1 MSNSPI
7 VNYFT
12 VKHADEKLK
21 ILSWTAQNHIKMKKT
36 LHILS
41 ADKTSLS
48 FVSELLWKN
57 PSSGFIVHNIKS
69 RAEHT
74 TLVELLLPEASY
86 SFAESIFNLTS
97 QAITSENHLKQIYE
111 FEDLSHPN
119 KKSIFEKKFKLY
131 QDLGFTLRSN

>member
-1 MSNSPI
+1 MSHTPI
-7 VNYFT
+7 VTYFT
-12 VKHADEKLK
+12 VRHPDEKLK
-21 ILSWTAQNHIKMKKT
+21 ILCRAAQGYIKRKKS

-57 PSSGFIVHNIKS
+57 PSEGFIVHHIKS
-69 RAEHT
+69 STEHKG
-74 TLVELLLPEASY
+74 LIELLLPEASY